1 MTRLIDLTKK
11 VQKYNDAE
19 SLEIVLTLFEPK
31 IRASLKETS
40 PQEQTDLYQELKIRV
55 IEIIRKYD
63 YNNTYGFWE
72 FTNRLKEQHG
82 TEHQAKEN
90 SNYPVKHS

>member
-19 SLEIVLTLFEPK
+19 SLEIVLTQFEPK

-40 PQEQTDLYQELKIRV
+40 PQEQVDLYQELKIKV

-63 YNNTYGFWE
+63 CNNSYGFWE
-72 FTNRLKEQHG
+72 FTNQLKEQHAEH
-82 TEHQAKEN
+82 TEKEN
-90 SNYPVKHS
+90 NLLR

>member
-1 MTRLIDLTKK
+1 MTSLIDLTKK

-40 PQEQTDLYQELKIRV
+40 PQEQVDLYQELKIRV

-72 FTNRLKEQHG
+72 FTNQLKELHVVEQ
-82 TEHQAKEN
+82 TAKEN
-90 SNYPVKHS
+90 SDHPVKNS